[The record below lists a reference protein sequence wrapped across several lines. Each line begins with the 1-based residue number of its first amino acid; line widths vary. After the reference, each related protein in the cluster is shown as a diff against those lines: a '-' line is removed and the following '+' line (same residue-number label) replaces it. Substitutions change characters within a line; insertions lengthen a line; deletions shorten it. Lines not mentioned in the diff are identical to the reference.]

1 MPFFKN
7 FIENITIYQELGF
20 LIRIVV
26 ASLCGAFIG
35 LERTRRFKEAGIRTH
50 ILVACASALMMVV
63 SKYGFADLVSGTQ
76 FLAGTD
82 GADASRIAAQVICG
96 ISFLGAGVIFKHG
109 SSVKGLTTA
118 AGIWATAGI
127 GIAIGA
133 GMYLEGI
140 FVTGLV
146 MLAQYIMHKLALGGK
161 DLVEAITVSVK
172 VCDGER
178 FKADFQKMLSEKNS
192 SATYIAVKKNDDGT
206 VVYKIS
212 LLLSRK
218 ESIGEI
224 VTHAEGNENILEFN
238 ANPTL

>member
-7 FIENITIYQELGF
+7 FIENITLVQELEF
-20 LIRIVV
+20 LIRIVI
-26 ASLCGAFIG
+26 ASLCGALIG

-63 SKYGFADLVSGTQ
+63 SKYGFADLVSGGH

-109 SSVKGLTTA
+109 SSVRGLTTA

-140 FVTGLV
+140 FVTILV
-146 MLAQYIMHKLALGGK
+146 MLSQFLMHKITLGK
-161 DLVEAITVSVK
+161 DLVEAITVDVR
-172 VCDGER
+172 VYDGDR
-178 FKADFQKMLSEKNS
+178 FKGDFEKALAIRNS
-192 SATYIAVKKNDDGT
+192 NATYLAVKKNDDNT
-206 VVYKIS
+206 VSYKIS

-218 ESIGEI
+218 ESIGDLALI
-224 VTHAEGNENILEFN
+224 AEKDSNVAEFN
-238 ANPTL
+238 ANPNM